1 MKKILALVLVALMAL
16 VAMPFAMAEGDGE
29 PIEIAVVIKATDSDF
44 WQQLLVGALNF
55 DYEHDDVNVTTYGP
69 VSEADYVEQATILDG
84 VVVTHPDGIV
94 LAPTLVDNCNA
105 GIEEAAAQGIPV
117 VIADNPPSTDAYVT
131 VYATDAYAAG
141 GQMAELFL
149 QELEN
154 RGVEPVGVIGLI
166 SAMAGADTL
175 IKRESGFKDYMA
187 ENAPEITV
195 LEPVYVDNDIP
206 KALTAAENIYTANQ
220 DNLLGYF
227 ASNNCTGDGLAQFMT
242 ENNLGER
249 LVAVVFDSDP
259 AEITA
264 IREGHML
271 GTAIQNPYNM
281 GYLGCQAIYDIA
293 TGAKTAEDFEKFYDT
308 GVSIVTGENVDD
320 EEMAG
325 VIDPFTL
332 KLYE

>member
-1 MKKILALVLVALMAL
+1 M
-16 VAMPFAMAEGDGE
+16 
-29 PIEIAVVIKATDSDF
+29 
-44 WQQLLVGALNF
+44 
-55 DYEHDDVNVTTYGP
+55 
-69 VSEADYVEQATILDG
+69 
-84 VVVTHPDGIV
+84 
-94 LAPTLVDNCNA
+94 
-105 GIEEAAAQGIPV
+105 
-117 VIADNPPSTDAYVT
+117 T